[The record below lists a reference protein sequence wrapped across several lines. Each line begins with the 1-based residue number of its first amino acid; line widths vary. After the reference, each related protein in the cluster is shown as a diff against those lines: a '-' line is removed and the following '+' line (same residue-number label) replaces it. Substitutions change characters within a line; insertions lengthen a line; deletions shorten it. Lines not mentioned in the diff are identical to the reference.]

1 MLRIGDTF
9 TWKPSIKLSDQKS
22 ETGFYV
28 DDWINT
34 YFDNPYVSGDVVFND
49 SEIVIIKVSDMSP
62 FMFPFTLF
70 RNEVENRTDYRDDK
84 ETDIF

>member
-9 TWKPSIKLSDQKS
+9 TWKPSIKPSDQKS

-34 YFDNPYVSGDVVFND
+34 YFDNPYVSGDVVF
-49 SEIVIIKVSDMSP
+49 
-62 FMFPFTLF
+62 
-70 RNEVENRTDYRDDK
+70 R
-84 ETDIF
+84 